1 MPETNHPIFLESL
14 LDLLPFQTE
23 FLKRGLMARG
33 VDTSVLSGPRGLG
46 KSSLAAAMLTSAMT
60 PGTELWIQGAES
72 VLLGSNMEQARI
84 CFRFVREWLEAG
96 ENPGDYRYQDAA
108 TRIGITHKPSGS
120 RLRVISSSGRGAMGL
135 GARTNIAV
143 LDEPGAFHEA
153 GGTLMWNALSGALG
167 KPGSRMRLIAIG
179 TLAPGGVPGSWWGN
193 LVDGGSQPG
202 RYVQLLQSDP
212 DRWDDFDEVRRVN
225 PLTAISDQFTRKL
238 KIELAEAKRDSRR
251 AAYFKSYK
259 CNLPSR
265 DVRTMLLTTADWDLV
280 KARPVPERKGRP
292 MVGVD
297 LGSGRAW
304 SAAVALWPATGRVEA
319 LACAPGIPSIGEQER
334 RDGCPSGLYRSLVE
348 SGQLRICEGLR
359 VQPPEELIAAIR
371 AAWGAPRVLIADRF
385 KLDALQ
391 DCAGR
396 TQVIPRKSRWSE
408 ATEDVEALRAMCKDG
423 PLGVPEE
430 SRGLLEA
437 SLSVSVVATDDQG
450 GTRLQKDFN
459 SRARDDIAAALLL
472 VAGLWKRS
480 RSGRSKRRIRTAVA

>member
-193 LVDGGSQPG
+193 LVDGWIAAGPVRAVAPVGSGSVGRFRRSAPGKSLNRDQRSVHEEAQDRVGGSETRQPPG
-202 RYVQLLQSDP
+202 RVFQILQ
-212 DRWDDFDEVRRVN
+212 
-225 PLTAISDQFTRKL
+225 
-238 KIELAEAKRDSRR
+238 
-251 AAYFKSYK
+251 
-259 CNLPSR
+259 
-265 DVRTMLLTTADWDLV
+265 
-280 KARPVPERKGRP
+280 
-292 MVGVD
+292 
-297 LGSGRAW
+297 
-304 SAAVALWPATGRVEA
+304 
-319 LACAPGIPSIGEQER
+319 
-334 RDGCPSGLYRSLVE
+334 
-348 SGQLRICEGLR
+348 
-359 VQPPEELIAAIR
+359 VQPTQ
-371 AAWGAPRVLIADRF
+371 PRRPDHVANYRRL
-385 KLDALQ
+385 
-391 DCAGR
+391 
-396 TQVIPRKSRWSE
+396 
-408 ATEDVEALRAMCKDG
+408 G
-423 PLGVPEE
+423 PGE
-430 SRGLLEA
+430 
-437 SLSVSVVATDDQG
+437 
-450 GTRLQKDFN
+450 GTT
-459 SRARDDIAAALLL
+459 RARAEGEAN
-472 VAGLWKRS
+472 GRRGS
-480 RSGRSKRRIRTAVA
+480 RIW